1 MNTTEALTTE
11 TIWSTLATILDPE
24 FGLNIVDM
32 GLVYDVKL
40 DGPNVAVAMTLTT
53 PSCPAGDMI
62 FDGARAALSALPGI
76 GEVRVDL
83 VWDPAWNSNMLT
95 DEARRYLGW
104 TK

>member
-1 MNTTEALTTE
+1 MNTSAPLTTE

-32 GLVYDVKL
+32 GLVYEVRL
-40 DGPNVAVAMTLTT
+40 DGPHVTVAMTLTT

-62 FDGARAALSALPGI
+62 FDGARAALSALPGVGDVHI
-76 GEVRVDL
+76 NL
-83 VWDPAWNSNMLT
+83 VWDPAWTPDMLT
-95 DEARRYLGW
+95 PAARQFLGW